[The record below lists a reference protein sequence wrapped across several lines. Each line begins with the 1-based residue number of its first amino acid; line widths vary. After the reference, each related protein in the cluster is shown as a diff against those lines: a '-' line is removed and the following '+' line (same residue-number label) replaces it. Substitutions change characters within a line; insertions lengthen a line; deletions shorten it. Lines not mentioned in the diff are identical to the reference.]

1 MRYLTSSFVR
11 WLIFLILTLAV
22 VVLAASSTMLVD
34 RLKKQEIQRIEVIAT
49 AMKFMQDEHI
59 NDPETLE
66 LILAVLKD
74 NNSIPII
81 LTDEN
86 YEPILAEGTYRNI
99 PDEIVKDPK
108 KLNALIQKMG
118 RTYKPFLITM
128 PNGKNQYVF
137 YSNSLFLDRLDYYP
151 IILAGLIGG
160 YLLVCFWF
168 FRTIKRTDENYL
180 WAGLAKE
187 TAHQIGTPLS
197 SMIGWVEILKIEN
210 ADNEGVLEI
219 EKDVKRLMVI
229 SERFSKIGS
238 VPELNDLNLSET
250 IQTNFDYLK
259 TRISSQVDFVLYLP
273 EREVLIPHSRIL
285 MSWVI
290 ENLVKNAVDAM
301 KGKGRLVIS
310 LVEKDNQIYIEFKD
324 NGCGMTNSQIRKVFN
339 PGFSTKKRGWGLG
352 LSLAKRVINEYHGG
366 DLRIVSSERELAT
379 FLITNSLVPL
389 GIFAEAVWVRST
401 PVKYTVAC
409 FILAWVKIGF
419 SCAII
424 GKERTIKAEK
434 K

>member
-1 MRYLTSSFVR
+1 
-11 WLIFLILTLAV
+11 
-22 VVLAASSTMLVD
+22 
-34 RLKKQEIQRIEVIAT
+34 
-49 AMKFMQDEHI
+49 MQDEHI

-66 LILAVLKD
+66 LILAILKD

-99 PDEIVKDPK
+99 PDEIVEDPK

-151 IILAGLIGG
+151 IILASLIGG
-160 YLLVCFWF
+160 YLLVCLWF

-238 VPELNDLNLSET
+238 IPELNDLNLSET

-310 LVEKDNQIYIEFKD
+310 LVEKDNQIYIDFKD

-366 DLRIVSSERELAT
+366 DLRIVSSEVGKGTT
-379 FLITNSLVPL
+379 FRINLSNN
-389 GIFAEAVWVRST
+389 
-401 PVKYTVAC
+401 K
-409 FILAWVKIGF
+409 
-419 SCAII
+419 
-424 GKERTIKAEK
+424 
-434 K
+434 